1 MAPPPP
7 TPPATAA
14 SPPAPVPNPTHLL
27 EIWNSNATATKEE
40 AAAVAEEK
48 AAKAKQV
55 EAAAGQ
61 QRQTL
66 RDAAVVAARA
76 RVQDSLALL
85 DDLDGAGSDPELLE
99 AATIAN
105 LHA

>member
-1 MAPPPP
+1 
-7 TPPATAA
+7 
-14 SPPAPVPNPTHLL
+14 LL
-27 EIWNSNATATKEE
+27 GIWNSNAIATKEKE
-40 AAAVAEEK
+40 DAAVAEKEK

-66 RDAAVVAARA
+66 RDAAIVAARA

-105 LHA
+105 LHV

>member
-1 MAPPPP
+1 MALPPP

-14 SPPAPVPNPTHLL
+14 RSPPLSPTHLL
-27 EIWNSNATATKEE
+27 GIWNSNATATKEE

-85 DDLDGAGSDPELLE
+85 DNLDGAGSDPELLE